1 MAPRVAWNWPED
13 MVDATRLC
21 EILGY
26 RTGDP
31 DVIGDE
37 AATQVSNLE
46 AAVER
51 ARISGR
57 VKRLSAKNPTTGEVA
72 AYGYR
77 RADVRRVVGMD

>member
-1 MAPRVAWNWPED
+1 MAQRVAWIWPED

-57 VKRLSAKNPTTGEVA
+57 IKRLSAKNPTTGEVA

>member
-1 MAPRVAWNWPED
+1 

>member
-1 MAPRVAWNWPED
+1 

-26 RTGDP
+26 RTADA
-31 DVIGDE
+31 DVVGPE
-37 AATQVSNLE
+37 AAEQIANLE

-57 VKRLSAKNPTTGEVA
+57 IKRLSAKNRTTGEVA
-72 AYGYR
+72 AFGYR
-77 RADVRRVVGMD
+77 RADVRRAVGIDRPPSD